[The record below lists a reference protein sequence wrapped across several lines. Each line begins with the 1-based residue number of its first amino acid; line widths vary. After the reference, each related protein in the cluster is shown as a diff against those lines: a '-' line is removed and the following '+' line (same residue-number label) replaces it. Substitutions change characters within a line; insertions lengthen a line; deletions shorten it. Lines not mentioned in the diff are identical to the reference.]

1 MKMTGSRT
9 RGVSIGP
16 TKGLTVTSPSG
27 GVRLMMPGE
36 NGGAASIY
44 RDEYNRDAFSFCLAI
59 CPSR

>member
-44 RDEYNRDAFSFCLAI
+44 SDE
-59 CPSR
+59 